1 MGSRQHSALAAG
13 DILLHISRLRIFYI
27 NYDICA
33 HHAAPAWQWCNMI
46 LVLEVQ

>member
-33 HHAAPAWQWCNMI
+33 HHAAPARPPAI
-46 LVLEVQ
+46 RSSGVT

>member
-33 HHAAPAWQWCNMI
+33 HHAAPARPPASGGSG
-46 LVLEVQ
+46 VT